1 MTPALAATMAVT
13 SRPCW
18 LPLLLRGKSRP
29 EDSIL
34 VRLGAHCGFL
44 RCRLGKRLTW
54 PLCPPRSTSDVG
66 SKTRMA
72 ESAGP
77 EPTQL
82 HDSSSFAQVSRGP
95 VSVAQLDQ
103 SALNYSGG
111 QEEKSLQK
119 ARAGLQPQI
128 HTLPATCGP
137 QESKSLVPSVA
148 LASRATAFISLKDLK
163 SDKKLRCGTA
173 KIYF

>member
-1 MTPALAATMAVT
+1 M
-13 SRPCW
+13 
-18 LPLLLRGKSRP
+18 G
-29 EDSIL
+29 
-34 VRLGAHCGFL
+34 LGANCGFL
-44 RCRLGKRLTW
+44 RCGLGKRLTW

-82 HDSSSFAQVSRGP
+82 HDSSSYAQVSRGP

-119 ARAGLQPQI
+119 ASAGLQPHI
-128 HTLPATCGP
+128 HTLPATCRP
-137 QESKSLVPSVA
+137 QESKSFVPSFA
-148 LASRATAFISLKDLK
+148 LARRATAFIS
-163 SDKKLRCGTA
+163 
-173 KIYF
+173 